1 MTRSRTAIDLSL
13 WSIVERLQRRLER
26 QGMTDA
32 TADRAIAAAV
42 DVLVRRP
49 AA

>member
-1 MTRSRTAIDLSL
+1 MTRSRTDLSL

-26 QGMTDA
+26 QGLSGA
-32 TADRAIAAAV
+32 TADAAIARAV
-42 DVLVRRP
+42 DVLARRP

>member
-1 MTRSRTAIDLSL
+1 MTRSRTGTDLSL

-26 QGMTDA
+26 QGLADT
-32 TADRAIAAAV
+32 TADAAIAKAV
-42 DVLVRRP
+42 DALVRRP

>member
-1 MTRSRTAIDLSL
+1 MTRSRAATDLSL

-32 TADRAIAAAV
+32 TADAAIARAV
-42 DVLVRRP
+42 DILVRRP

>member
-1 MTRSRTAIDLSL
+1 MSRARAMTDLSL

-32 TADRAIAAAV
+32 TADAAIARAV
-42 DVLVRRP
+42 DLVVRKP